1 MGPELRFS
9 ISNLLSESFRQP
21 LGQSNQHCRQ
31 NHLPYFDSQHPQAF
45 SSLPLRDDTEE
56 TKISCNVC
64 GKIFNAQYNLN
75 RHMPVHTGVRPFEC
89 KKIYYS
95 YLKRHLSIDFLTHPH
110 PQICGK
116 SFRQASTLCRHK
128 IIHTKLKPHT

>member
-1 MGPELRFS
+1 PYTHRSVGES
-9 ISNLLSESFRQP
+9 IFPINFPCSLGFPGITLTGFFNRPKNLLQTS
-21 LGQSNQHCRQ
+21 GCC
-31 NHLPYFDSQHPQAF
+31 LPMFLS
-45 SSLPLRDDTEE
+45 EE

-89 KKIYYS
+89 K
-95 YLKRHLSIDFLTHPH
+95 
-110 PQICGK
+110 ICGK